1 MKAQFCKEVLEF
13 LKSEY
18 SDAYEF
24 NINLYEDQFRW
35 QAELKIKSGNFTR
48 IISNCYMKYFYN
60 LYLQDTSIIQERNQF
75 KWQKEL
81 IDLIEG
87 S

>member
-1 MKAQFCKEVLEF
+1 MINRFCKEVLEF

-18 SDAYEF
+18 NDAYEF
-24 NINLYEDQFRW
+24 NLELTETMDERRI
-35 QAELKIKSGNFTR
+35 ELKIKSGGYTR
-48 IISNCYMKYFYN
+48 IITNDYMRYFYERYLEKKY
-60 LYLQDTSIIQERNQF
+60 LYERNQF

-87 S
+87 C